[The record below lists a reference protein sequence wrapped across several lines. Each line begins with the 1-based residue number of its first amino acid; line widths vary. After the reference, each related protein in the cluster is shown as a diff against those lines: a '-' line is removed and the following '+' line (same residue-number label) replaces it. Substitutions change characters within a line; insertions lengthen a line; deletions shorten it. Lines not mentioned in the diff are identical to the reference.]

1 MTAILSVLAV
11 LLSAIWYYQT
21 AASRDQPAMAWAMA
35 GALLYYGGFLLWMH
49 VVLKSLMSSHFLT
62 HSFWAGIAMDI
73 SSILFGAG
81 CMAVFRWRV
90 LARKG

>member
-1 MTAILSVLAV
+1 
-11 LLSAIWYYQT
+11 
-21 AASRDQPAMAWAMA
+21 
-35 GALLYYGGFLLWMH
+35 
-49 VVLKSLMSSHFLT
+49 MSSHFLT